1 MTCEPRSYA
10 LGPAPWPQADAWVLD
25 IAQAPARLDAHP
37 PTLLRLH
44 AAGST
49 GFGHDLLQLQR
60 SDIAGLL
67 LPGVTGIAEI
77 CAVSERCMHPVLPV
91 IDSAQ
96 ALDQVRA
103 IAHLPG
109 VVRLVFDAAALQ
121 RDLGVDSEDAL
132 LMARAAVVLASR
144 LARLARPVDD
154 SRLGAQR
161 ARQLGFGARLCHNAA
176 DGADA
181 HAAFT
186 TTDKA

>member
-1 MTCEPRSYA
+1 MIDPRSYA

-25 IAQAPARLDAHP
+25 MADAPDALPTRP
-37 PTLLRLH
+37 PTLLRLQ
-44 AAGST
+44 AAGSP
-49 GFGHDLLQLQR
+49 GFARDLLQLQR
-60 SDIAGLL
+60 VDIAGLM
-67 LPGVTGIAEI
+67 LPGVTGIAEV

-103 IAHLPG
+103 IAHVPG

-121 RDLGVDSEDAL
+121 RDLGIDHEDGL
-132 LMARAAVVLASR
+132 LTARAAVVLASR

-154 SRLGAQR
+154 SRLDARR
-161 ARQLGFGARLCHNAA
+161 ARQLGFGARLCRSAA
-176 DGADA
+176 EGVDA